1 MSHEGQAFTLPPT
14 QGPSAVHEHMAS
26 TPSRETA
33 TRIEQDYPLWL
44 VMWGAYSEEYWA
56 YPRFDAPRGT
66 ILHSRDPNSLAS
78 EMRAMQMSR
87 QVAIPP
93 VSNNPDPRSA
103 PVPARSNGRG
113 PGSRKVSN
121 MQ

>member
-1 MSHEGQAFTLPPT
+1 MPHEGRPFTVPPT
-14 QGPSAVHEHMAS
+14 QDPPAAHEHMAS
-26 TPSRETA
+26 TPRRVTV

-78 EMRAMQMSR
+78 EMRAMQMSI
-87 QVAIPP
+87 QVTTPS

-113 PGSRKVSN
+113 LGSRKVSN